1 MKMVQNTISVVAYDH
16 LPEYK
21 KGIEIY
27 LLSVLPVPSASAI
40 SYVMNDQHRNYG
52 LMLFERKENGCC
64 IIYIMLRDL

>member
-1 MKMVQNTISVVAYDH
+1 MVQNTISVVAYDY

-27 LLSVLPVPSASAI
+27 LLSVLPVPSAI

-52 LMLFERKENGCC
+52 LVLFERKENEYC